1 MTERTVSGPSEPQL
15 LPKLHAA
22 REAVD
27 KARWELLDAVI
38 LLNDLEEDILA
49 ASQARLRDVLDR
61 IDLTGPNANA
71 ARREADE
78 YRPTGFDPEDWR
90 PEDDCV

>member
-1 MTERTVSGPSEPQL
+1 MTEHAVSGSSEPQL

-22 REAVD
+22 RTAVD
-27 KARWELLDAVI
+27 KVRWELLDAVI

-49 ASQARLRDVLDR
+49 ASHARLRDVLDR
-61 IDLTGPNANA
+61 IDLTGPSATA
-71 ARREADE
+71 SEREAEE
-78 YRPTGFDPEDWR
+78 YRPTNRDPEDWR

>member
-1 MTERTVSGPSEPQL
+1 MSATQETPL

-38 LLNDLEEDILA
+38 LLNELEEDILA
-49 ASQARLRDVLDR
+49 AGRTRLSEVLDQ
-61 IDLTGPNANA
+61 IDLTGPNANRTERDA
-71 ARREADE
+71 AE
-78 YRPTGFDPEDWR
+78 YQPQDVEDWH
-90 PEDDCV
+90 PEDDCG